1 MRERLGTLS
10 AKCKPKIFQNVLW
23 EAAAINTQELA
34 TAKLCLLAVGTL
46 ERSQGWAPAVA
57 APTVFPSL
65 HVCGRIILLA
75 RAEQLQACK
84 GLSDIS
90 LSSWSPP
97 CFRRCHGLLI
107 PCRSNKNWVL
117 A

>member
-23 EAAAINTQELA
+23 EAAAINAQELA
-34 TAKLCLLAVGTL
+34 TAKPCLLAVGTL
-46 ERSQGWAPAVA
+46 EWSQGWALVA
-57 APTVFPSL
+57 AAPAVFPSL
-65 HVCGRIILLA
+65 HVSGRIVLLA
-75 RAEQLQACK
+75 EAEQLQARK

-90 LSSWSPP
+90 LSSWPPP